1 MQDVSSRPR
10 RFEPKPPWLKVKL
23 ASGESYTHL
32 KEILRERQ
40 LVTVCEEARCPNIGE
55 CWDTGTATFMV
66 MGDTCTRGCRFCAV
80 KTARKG
86 QDLDLLEPTKIAE
99 AVAAMNLDYV
109 VITSVDRDDLEDQGA
124 GHFAETIRK
133 TREAHPRIITEVLIP
148 DFRGDEASLDTLL
161 DSRPDVI
168 AHNVETVKRLTP
180 FVRDARATYEQS
192 LEVLRW
198 IKAKDPT
205 RYTKSALMVGLGETE
220 AELSEAMDDMRAVG
234 VDILTIGQYLQP
246 TKKHIAV
253 KEFVPPEQFERL
265 RQMGE
270 EKGFLFVAAGPLV
283 RSSYRAGEFFIKNTI
298 EKQRKMSA

>member
-1 MQDVSSRPR
+1 MQDAQSRPR

-32 KEILRERQ
+32 KEVLRERK

-86 QDLDLLEPTKIAE
+86 QPLDIHEPAKIAE

-109 VITSVDRDDLEDQGA
+109 VITSVDRDDLPDQGA
-124 GHFAETIRK
+124 GHFAETILQ
-133 TREAHPRIITEVLIP
+133 TRAAHPSIITEVLIP
-148 DFRGDEASLDTLL
+148 DFRGDADALNTLIASQ
-161 DSRPDVI
+161 PDVI
-168 AHNVETVKRLTP
+168 AHNIETIERLTP
-180 FVRDARATYEQS
+180 FIRDARATYRQS
-192 LEVLRW
+192 LEVLRS
-198 IKAKDPT
+198 IKQQDPT

-220 AELSEAMDDMRAVG
+220 AELSQAMDDLRAID

-246 TKKHIAV
+246 TKKHIEV
-253 KEFVPPEQFERL
+253 KEFVTPEQFERL
-265 RQMGE
+265 QKIGE
-270 EKGFLFVAAGPLV
+270 SKGFLFVASGPLV

-298 EKQRKMSA
+298 EKQRKKSA